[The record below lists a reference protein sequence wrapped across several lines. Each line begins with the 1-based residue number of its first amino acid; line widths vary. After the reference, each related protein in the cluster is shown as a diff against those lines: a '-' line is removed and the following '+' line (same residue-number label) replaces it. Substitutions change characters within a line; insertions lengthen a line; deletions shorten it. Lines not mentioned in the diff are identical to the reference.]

1 MNAAGR
7 RRSLGWAAVLLIAAL
22 VVAPPAGAHLVQT
35 GLGAFAD
42 GAARLVLTP
51 SDLLLAC
58 GLGALAVQQGA
69 ACGVQLRLALPLAWL
84 LGGSVGLRLPMEL
97 STPWLNTIAFSLV
110 GLLVALQV
118 PLGGRATIAS
128 AALVGLWFGL
138 VNGSAQAF
146 HSGAAQ
152 ALVGGVVAVAA
163 LTAILTLALCPPH
176 PAWLRIG
183 LRVAGSWIAASGL
196 LMVGWLIKFSS

>member
-1 MNAAGR
+1 MSSALR
-7 RRSLGWAAVLLIAAL
+7 RRSNGWTGVFVMASL

-35 GLGAFAD
+35 GLGSFAD

-51 SDLLLAC
+51 SDLLLVC
-58 GLGALAVQQGA
+58 GLCALAVQQGA
-69 ACGVQLRLALPLAWL
+69 GCGVRLRFALPLTWL
-84 LGGSVGLRLPMEL
+84 LGGIVGLRLPVEL
-97 STPWLNTIAFSLV
+97 STPWLNTLAFSLV

-118 PLGGRATIAS
+118 PMSRRANM
-128 AALVGLWFGL
+128 ALAVLTGLWFGL
-138 VNGSAQAF
+138 VNGSALAF
-146 HSGAAQ
+146 HTGAVL

-163 LTAILTLALCPPH
+163 LTAMLTLALSPPH

-196 LMVGWLIKFSS
+196 LMLGWLIKFLS

>member
-1 MNAAGR
+1 MSAAGR
-7 RRSLGWAAVLLIAAL
+7 RRSKGWTAVLLLATL
-22 VVAPPAGAHLVQT
+22 VVPSPAGAHLVQT
-35 GLGAFAD
+35 GLGVFAD

-51 SDLLLAC
+51 SDLLLVC

-69 ACGVQLRLALPLAWL
+69 ACGIRLRLALPLAWL
-84 LGGSVGLRLPMEL
+84 LGGSVGLQLPMEL
-97 STPWLNTIAFSLV
+97 STPWLNTITFALV

-128 AALVGLWFGL
+128 AVLAGLWFGL
-138 VNGSAQAF
+138 VNGSALAF
-146 HSGAAQ
+146 HSGAVL

-163 LTAILTLALCPPH
+163 LTAMLTLVLSPPH

-183 LRVAGSWIAASGL
+183 LRVVGSWIAASGL
-196 LMVGWLIKFSS
+196 LMVGWLIKLTP

>member
-1 MNAAGR
+1 MSAAGR
-7 RRSLGWAAVLLIAAL
+7 RSSMRWTGVLLLASL
-22 VVAPPAGAHLVQT
+22 VVAPPAGAHLVQM
-35 GLGAFAD
+35 GPGALVD

-51 SDLLLAC
+51 SDLLVVC

-69 ACGVQLRLALPLAWL
+69 ACGVRLRWALPLAWL
-84 LGGSVGLRLPMEL
+84 LGGVVGLRLPMEL
-97 STPWLNTIAFSLV
+97 STPWQNTIVFSLV

-128 AALVGLWFGL
+128 AVLAGLWFGL
-138 VNGSAQAF
+138 VNGSALAF
-146 HSGAAQ
+146 HSGAVL
-152 ALVGGVVAVAA
+152 ALVGGVVAVAT
-163 LTAILTLALCPPH
+163 LTAMLTLALSPPH

-183 LRVAGSWIAASGL
+183 LRVAGSWIAASGV

>member
-1 MNAAGR
+1 MSSAGR
-7 RRSLGWAAVLLIAAL
+7 RRSLGWTGVLVMVSL

-35 GLGAFAD
+35 GLGTFAD
-42 GAARLVLTP
+42 GAARLVLNP
-51 SDLLLAC
+51 SDLLLVC

-69 ACGVQLRLALPLAWL
+69 ACGVRLRFALPLAWL
-84 LGGSVGLRLPMEL
+84 LGGSVGLRLPVEL

-128 AALVGLWFGL
+128 AVLAGWWFGL
-138 VNGSAQAF
+138 VNGSALAF
-146 HSGAAQ
+146 HSGATL

-163 LTAILTLALCPPH
+163 VTAMLTLVLSSPH

-183 LRVAGSWIAASGL
+183 LRVAGSWIAACGV
-196 LMVGWLIKFSS
+196 LMVGWLIKFSF